1 MSRLSKL
8 LLVTVS
14 ILFTLACSLISG
26 PVSEVENAASTAQAF
41 ASEIPVETIQAFAT
55 ALPVQTV
62 EAFPSA
68 IPDYGNYLNPTGTP
82 VDEWNGIPVMPEATA
97 GEEFAESTYGFTA
110 PVSPTDVQDFYNQK
124 MEELG
129 WTSTFNFPVSDEGGI
144 LSFYKDEDFV
154 IITISPDQN
163 DSNSVDVILQK

>member
-62 EAFPSA
+62 EPFPSA
-68 IPDYGNYLNPTGTP
+68 IPD
-82 VDEWNGIPVMPEATA
+82 
-97 GEEFAESTYGFTA
+97 
-110 PVSPTDVQDFYNQK
+110 
-124 MEELG
+124 
-129 WTSTFNFPVSDEGGI
+129 
-144 LSFYKDEDFV
+144 
-154 IITISPDQN
+154 
-163 DSNSVDVILQK
+163 